1 MASTMSK
8 ILVVDDDPNIRELVR
23 IFLRNEGFDVYEASD
38 GVEALATLETLK
50 ADLVILDVMM
60 PNMDGWELL
69 RELRAYYDVPSLMLT
84 AKGETAQKIK
94 GFQLGTDDYLVKPFE
109 PLELV
114 ARVKALL
121 KRYRIATSQTIQL
134 GELRM
139 DRKTYEVIVHGE
151 SLTLP
156 LKEFE
161 LLFKLASYPGR
172 TFSRDQLIEDI
183 WGYDFAGNERTLD
196 VHINRLRER
205 FPEDKHSF
213 RIRTIRG
220 LGYRMEVT
228 S

>member
-1 MASTMSK
+1 MTK
-8 ILVVDDDPNIRELVR
+8 VLIVDDDPHIRELVSL
-23 IFLRNEGFDVYEASD
+23 FLRAEGFEVYEAAD
-38 GVEALATLETLK
+38 GLEALEKLETLK
-50 ADLVILDVMM
+50 AELVILDVMM
-60 PNMDGWELL
+60 PNMDGWELC
-69 RELRAYYDVPSLMLT
+69 RELRASYDMPLLMLT
-84 AKGETAQKIK
+84 AKGETTQKIK

-121 KRYRIATSQTIQL
+121 KRYRIATSQTVTA

-139 DRKTYEVIVHGE
+139 DRKTYEVTAHDQ

-156 LKEFE
+156 RKEFE

-183 WGYDFAGNERTLD
+183 WGYDFEGNERTLD

-205 FPEDKHSF
+205 FPEDRHSF

-220 LGYRMEVT
+220 LGYRLEVHL
-228 S
+228 

>member
-1 MASTMSK
+1 MSN
-8 ILVVDDDPNIRELVR
+8 ILIVDDDPHIRELVR
-23 IFLRNEGFDVYEASD
+23 LFLRAEGFDVYEASD
-38 GVEALATLETLK
+38 GVEALAKLETLK
-50 ADLVILDVMM
+50 AEMVILDVMM
-60 PNMDGWELL
+60 PNMDGWELC
-69 RELRAYYDVPSLMLT
+69 RELRASYDMPLLMLT

-121 KRYRIATSQTIQL
+121 KRYRIATSQAVQV

-139 DRKTYEVIVHGE
+139 DRKTYEVTAYDRD
-151 SLTLP
+151 LTLP
-156 LKEFE
+156 RKEFE

-183 WGYDFAGNERTLD
+183 WGYDFEGNERTLD

-220 LGYRMEVT
+220 LGYRLEVMP
-228 S
+228 